1 MLCVCP
7 SPSAELTGSPLDL
20 ILGQRE
26 SLMMCREL
34 AATCEVVS
42 FNVGHI
48 SLCVGGGSVYVVCLR
63 VWVGE

>member
-1 MLCVCP
+1 MCP

-20 ILGQRE
+20 ILGRLE

-42 FNVGHI
+42 FNVDHI
-48 SLCVGGGSVYVVCLR
+48 SLCVGGECVCGLFEG
-63 VWVGE
+63 VGG